1 MLRGNGVL
9 RSAQGLDVQARSRT
23 ARSITRFSEPYA
35 SIALDAETAEA
46 TMSASQSST
55 WLTRIRRTGVEPNR
69 GSIRSRHA
77 GSAVQSMW
85 CQAGG

>member
-1 MLRGNGVL
+1 
-9 RSAQGLDVQARSRT
+9 
-23 ARSITRFSEPYA
+23 
-35 SIALDAETAEA
+35 
-46 TMSASQSST
+46 
-55 WLTRIRRTGVEPNR
+55 VEPNR